1 MIEVS
6 QDQLAHSKSCTD
18 LEAEL
23 LREREKRRD
32 SEAAA
37 LLVQAE
43 LDETCR
49 LRANLEQLVST
60 QTERLTDQVEGWQER
75 AQIAEKKMQQL
86 VSTQTERLTDQVES
100 WQERAQIAEKKM
112 RALAE
117 QFDKQQHTDAVTF
130 AEKVVM
136 VQKSARANER
146 WQYLV
151 LARQRGQALVES
163 KQQLLFHQQA
173 LNIAEMERHAATQQ
187 VSDYKNRLEALQ
199 REFQAK
205 GEQMV
210 VQPAAANFASEHTLQ
225 RVALKL
231 AEELQSAR
239 NQLAGL
245 EMQPQVPH
253 H

>member
-1 MIEVS
+1 MS

-60 QTERLTDQVEGWQER
+60 QTERLTDQVEG
-75 AQIAEKKMQQL
+75 
-86 VSTQTERLTDQVES
+86 

-205 GEQMV
+205 SEQMV